1 MITDDIRRAAERRL
15 AELEAEAIHLRALVR
30 LYGGSDSAAR
40 AIEPATATI
49 ARANRGARI
58 IAPEWQPLGRFMASR
73 RGDVYLDDLEA
84 CAKRLEC
91 RLIVIASAS
100 RCTTGRTASWLSAR
114 LRACSASP
122 RPALP
127 PSRTKVTLF
136 IK

>member
-73 RGDVYLDDLEA
+73 RGDVHLDDLEA
-84 CAKRLEC
+84 CAKRLDMPFN
-91 RLIVIASAS
+91 RDRIRQQMHNWKNGKLVI
-100 RCTTGRTASWLSAR
+100 T
-114 LRACSASP
+114 
-122 RPALP
+122 PAQ
-127 PSRTKVTLF
+127 
-136 IK
+136 